1 MELAPVSLSRHN
13 EVPEC
18 ATHQCDGFDE
28 GMRSERVFM
37 LRFVAPKNSAVLPEG
52 LLAGAYLLGPDSVPI
67 AGEVIVEDGHIR
79 CEKGSREAAALG
91 LQIDLDETR
100 LTSIGQGI
108 TRKPIID
115 QIRLEPMGVLGL
127 QTCLLPDRAR
137 PYILSLELARH
148 RIMLFLTKLE
158 DWQAFDIPADSH
170 AMRLF
175 EVARKTFTQAL
186 VESSEHS
193 GDIEEASRLGFLA
206 LWIAIEASERLT
218 LLQTQR
224 DFPARMSGAMYLSVS
239 EDSEITKRSKPVLHP
254 TRGGVVLPT
263 KPALGS
269 VVSPGMLNDRTK
281 TAARQACDF
290 ISLPMRWIEM
300 EPLEGEYAYTPT
312 DQWIEW
318 AIRTAKLPVIA
329 GPVIDFRPQ
338 SVPDWLYI
346 WENDYETLRELVY
359 EHLKAIV
366 TRYRRTVSRWT
377 VCSGLHC
384 GEHFKL
390 DFQQMIDLTRICVL
404 VVRKLHPR
412 AKVQVEIVEPWGEYH
427 TSDRRSLPPV
437 LYAEMLT
444 QSGIPIDSFS
454 LRVQMGSFQSGMLTR
469 DLMAFS
475 SMLDQYAMLDRP
487 IAISAMGVPAGPL
500 SAGDDVKHSTDP
512 GYWRN
517 RWTPESQAHW
527 MSAFGA
533 VAMSKPYIES
543 ICWHE
548 LADPSGVTEMRTGGL
563 LDRRTEPREVFNR
576 LIELRRAV
584 ESGNLPARFL
594 DDGFLAGPNA

>member
-1 MELAPVSLSRHN
+1 
-13 EVPEC
+13 
-18 ATHQCDGFDE
+18 
-28 GMRSERVFM
+28 M
-37 LRFVAPKNSAVLPEG
+37 LRFVSPDKSTALSLEVLP
-52 LLAGAYLLGPDSVPI
+52 GAYLIGPDSVPI
-67 AGEVIVEDGHIR
+67 AGEVVVENGMIR
-79 CEKGSREAAALG
+79 CEKGTREAASLA
-91 LQIDLDETR
+91 LQIDLDATR
-100 LTSIGQGI
+100 LETLGQ
-108 TRKPIID
+108 TDPILDDI
-115 QIRLEPMGVLGL
+115 VLRPLGAWAL
-127 QTCLLPDRAR
+127 QTCLLPDRDR
-137 PYILSLELARH
+137 PYVLAIELARH

-158 DWQAFDIPADSH
+158 DWQAFDIDPDTQV
-170 AMRLF
+170 MKLF
-175 EVARKTFTQAL
+175 DIARETFTKAL
-186 VESSEHS
+186 VASSAQS
-193 GDIEEASRLGFLA
+193 VDIAEASRLGFIS
-206 LWIAIEASERLT
+206 LWIALEASERLS
-218 LLQTQR
+218 LYQTQR
-224 DFPARMSGAMYLSVS
+224 DFAPRMSGELYLSVS
-239 EDSEITKRSKPVLHP
+239 EDHGITKRAVPVLHP
-254 TRGGVVLPT
+254 SRGGVVLPT
-263 KPALGS
+263 KPAIGA
-269 VVSPGMLNDRTK
+269 VVSPSVLNEQSK
-281 TAARQACDF
+281 AAVRKACDF
-290 ISLPMRWIEM
+290 ISLPMRWVEM

-318 AIRTAKLPVIA
+318 AIRTAKMPVVA

-338 SVPDWLYI
+338 SVPEWLYI

-454 LRVQMGSFQSGMLTR
+454 LRVQMGSYESGMCTR

-487 IAISAMGVPAGPL
+487 IAISAFGAPSGPL
-500 SAGDDVKHSTDP
+500 TPISDSQHNAEP
-512 GYWRN
+512 GYWRQ
-517 RWTPESQAHW
+517 RWTNEGQAQW

-533 VAMSKPYIES
+533 VALSKPYVES

-548 LADPSGVTEMRTGGL
+548 LADPTGATEMRTGGL
-563 LDRRTEPREVFNR
+563 LDRRGQTRPVFDR
-576 LIELRRAV
+576 LVELRNGVQA
-584 ESGNLPARFL
+584 GNLPARLMGNDFL
-594 DDGFLAGPNA
+594 DVEHGQSQAAEIGS

>member
-1 MELAPVSLSRHN
+1 
-13 EVPEC
+13 
-18 ATHQCDGFDE
+18 
-28 GMRSERVFM
+28 M
-37 LRFVAPKNSAVLPEG
+37 LRFVSPDKSTALSLEVLP
-52 LLAGAYLLGPDSVPI
+52 GAYLIGPDSVPI
-67 AGEVIVEDGHIR
+67 AGEVVVENGVIR
-79 CEKGSREAAALG
+79 CEKGTREAASLAL
-91 LQIDLDETR
+91 QVDLDTA
-100 LTSIGQGI
+100 
-108 TRKPIID
+108 
-115 QIRLEPMGVLGL
+115 RLETLGQTDPILDDIVLRPLGVWAL
-127 QTCLLPDRAR
+127 QTCLLPDRDR
-137 PYILSLELARH
+137 PYVLAIELARH

-158 DWQAFDIPADSH
+158 DWQAFDIDPDTQV
-170 AMRLF
+170 MKLF
-175 EVARKTFTQAL
+175 DIARQTFTKAL
-186 VESSEHS
+186 VASSAHS
-193 GDIEEASRLGFLA
+193 ADIAEASRLGFLS
-206 LWIAIEASERLT
+206 LWIALEASERLS
-218 LLQTQR
+218 LFQTQR
-224 DFPARMSGAMYLSVS
+224 DFAPRMSGELYLSVS
-239 EDSEITKRSKPVLHP
+239 EDHGITKRAVPVLHP
-254 TRGGVVLPT
+254 SRGGVVLPT
-263 KPALGS
+263 KPAIGA
-269 VVSPGMLNDRTK
+269 VVSPSVLNDQSK
-281 TAARQACDF
+281 AAVRKACDF
-290 ISLPMRWIEM
+290 ISLPMRWVEM

-318 AIRTAKLPVIA
+318 AIRTAKMPVVA

-338 SVPDWLYI
+338 SVPEWLYI

-454 LRVQMGSFQSGMLTR
+454 LRVQMGSYDSGLCTR

-487 IAISAMGVPAGPL
+487 IAISAFGVPSGPL
-500 SAGDDVKHSTDP
+500 TPSSDSQHNAEP
-512 GYWRN
+512 GYWRQ
-517 RWTPESQAHW
+517 RWTEEGQAQW

-533 VAMSKPYIES
+533 VALSKPYVES

-548 LADPSGVTEMRTGGL
+548 LADPSGATEMRTGGL
-563 LDRRTEPREVFNR
+563 LDRRAQPRPVLDR
-576 LIELRRAV
+576 LIELRDGV
-584 ESGNLPARFL
+584 QTGNLPARLMGNGFL
-594 DDGFLAGPNA
+594 DAGHGQYQATEIGS